1 MQENMPV
8 AQPYS
13 LRIYSLSKPGYAT
26 EKSTVTTLHVYLLGM
41 HACMQAGTIKTM
53 KINLH

>member
-1 MQENMPV
+1 MPV